1 MYIPAEHYTY
11 RISSDLEPLGTIR
24 APDRITIQT
33 LDASTNRVKSSSNVE
48 DIPVTEV
55 NPATGP
61 VRVEDAE
68 PGDLLAVRILD
79 IRVNDGPHIKL
90 WPGLG
95 VCQGSVQAPVTK
107 VCRIRDG
114 QIEFTSSIRLPVRP
128 MVGVIATAPEGRSFP
143 TVAGGTYGGNL
154 DNKLLTAGCT
164 IYLPVFC
171 PGGLLFVGDL
181 HASMGDGELCGLA
194 MEASGEVDLHVD
206 LVKRQRLKVPMG
218 ERGTTI
224 FACCFY
230 PTLEEAV
237 EGLSLAFAEFLR
249 DRCAISME
257 EAVMLLSAC
266 ADFRFSQCATG
277 VGGASAR
284 LEIDKRVLGMRDDQ
298 TLF

>member
-24 APDRITIQT
+24 APDRITVQT

-107 VCRIRDG
+107 VCRIR
-114 QIEFTSSIRLPVRP
+114 
-128 MVGVIATAPEGRSFP
+128 
-143 TVAGGTYGGNL
+143 
-154 DNKLLTAGCT
+154 
-164 IYLPVFC
+164 
-171 PGGLLFVGDL
+171 
-181 HASMGDGELCGLA
+181 
-194 MEASGEVDLHVD
+194 
-206 LVKRQRLKVPMG
+206 
-218 ERGTTI
+218 
-224 FACCFY
+224 
-230 PTLEEAV
+230 
-237 EGLSLAFAEFLR
+237 
-249 DRCAISME
+249 
-257 EAVMLLSAC
+257 
-266 ADFRFSQCATG
+266 
-277 VGGASAR
+277 
-284 LEIDKRVLGMRDDQ
+284 
-298 TLF
+298 